1 MDKKEL
7 LKQIPKIDEVLKD
20 QRLFVFFGNT
30 ARDLIVE
37 SVREVIDAA
46 RERILCW
53 KEGEPPELNLDRM
66 IEEIAGKIRY
76 KRQKS
81 LRRLING
88 TGTILHTNLGRARLS
103 EETSRNVS
111 EAAMNYST
119 LEYDLK
125 RGTRGSRHDHIEKL
139 IAKIVGT
146 EGAMVVNNNA
156 SAVLLCL
163 SALAKDKEVIVSRGE
178 LVEIGGSFRIPE
190 IMELGGAHLREVG
203 TTNKTKLDDYR
214 NAIESEKTAVLLKVH
229 TSNYKIMGFTAEVD
243 LSELTTLG
251 REAGVPVVYDLG
263 SGLMMDLRQYGIDEP
278 TVPESVRSG
287 ADVVTFSGDKLLGGP
302 QAGIII
308 GKKQYIDRMK

>member
-1 MDKKEL
+1 MDKQEL
-7 LKQIPKIDEVLKD
+7 LRRIPKIDEVLKD
-20 QRLFVFFGNT
+20 QRLFVFFENT
-30 ARDLIVE
+30 PRELIVE
-37 SVREVIDAA
+37 SVREVIDGL
-46 RERILCW
+46 RENILGW
-53 KEGEPPELNLDRM
+53 EGGDPPVIHIDSLIGD
-66 IEEIAGKIRY
+66 AVKKIQS

-103 EETSRNVS
+103 EEASRNVS

-190 IMELGGAHLREVG
+190 IMEL
-203 TTNKTKLDDYR
+203 
-214 NAIESEKTAVLLKVH
+214 
-229 TSNYKIMGFTAEVD
+229 
-243 LSELTTLG
+243 
-251 REAGVPVVYDLG
+251 
-263 SGLMMDLRQYGIDEP
+263 
-278 TVPESVRSG
+278 
-287 ADVVTFSGDKLLGGP
+287 
-302 QAGIII
+302 
-308 GKKQYIDRMK
+308 